1 MDDKAIWVTA
11 NGDIV
16 QPERAVL
23 AGLQATC
30 HVLTTS
36 RNRAVVPLL
45 LAGMRSSSPEVRAD
59 VLLAA
64 IRRHDVLT
72 HTQLVRHF
80 AELEEADQAI
90 LCEAHRAMPHRA
102 GPVLKKATL
111 EGEPTLCPNACAIVL
126 AAGDYDLFP
135 TLIKAAENKR
145 HPFREDVLASISGLA
160 DRLHQDLAQWAAGV
174 RDGMHDPSFQRHPVL
189 NTLEQ
194 SLSRYAQHQRIEILD
209 AFLLLA
215 PTDNTTFLKILRDTN
230 HACHAQLVAELSTS
244 QDSGIMERLVDLL
257 RDTEAPS
264 AVLEVIAQ
272 RGDQE
277 FLNILLHE
285 IKHPAPLRVLH
296 NMKRMRQVV
305 WLESRREKILELDGR
320 GQTVAIDLATSS
332 GISHDSLFE
341 LLATVMRGGMAE
353 GRRASCQA
361 LAHFSDAKSDTLVLA
376 ALDDPDAG
384 VQAAAVRQLRQ
395 RRVPDALQRL
405 VAVLDSP
412 SSEVRDAARSSL
424 AEFNFIRYRAMFD
437 LLEEDAA
444 RTTGKLVHKVDNT
457 AIHKLTDE
465 LTSPSLS
472 ARLRGIE
479 LAVAMAATDDV
490 QLQLIQLARHE
501 NGTVRKEAVLA
512 LGHCER
518 GDARKVIEAATHD
531 PIGSVVE
538 AARESLSRLQTA
550 GAKSAKAQGL
560 PVRQRT

>member
-1 MDDKAIWVTA
+1 LADKAIWVTA
-11 NGDIV
+11 NGDIA
-16 QPERAVL
+16 QSERAVQ

-30 HVLTTS
+30 QVLTKS
-36 RNRAVVPLL
+36 RNRAVLPVL

-80 AELEEADQAI
+80 AELDEADQAI

-102 GPVLKKATL
+102 GPVMKKAVID
-111 EGEPTLCPNACAIVL
+111 GDASLCLNACAIIL
-126 AAGDYDLFP
+126 AAGDYELFP
-135 TLIKAAENKR
+135 TLIKAAENRR

-174 RDGMHDPSFQRHPVL
+174 RDGMHDPSFKRHQVL
-189 NTLEQ
+189 GALEQ
-194 SLSRYAQHQRIEILD
+194 ALSRYAQHQRIEILD

-215 PTDNTTFLKILRDTN
+215 PTDNTTFLKILRDTG
-230 HACHAQLVAELSTS
+230 HACHAELVAELSAS
-244 QDSGIMERLVDLL
+244 QDSAVMERLVDLL
-257 RDTEAPS
+257 RDIEAPS
-264 AVLEVIAQ
+264 AVLDVIAQ
-272 RGDQE
+272 RDDQE

-296 NMKRMRQVV
+296 NMKRMRRVV
-305 WLESRREKILELDGR
+305 WLESHREKLLELDGR
-320 GQTVAIDLATSS
+320 AQTVAIDLATSS
-332 GISHDSLFE
+332 GISREALFE
-341 LLATVMRGGMAE
+341 LLSTFMRGGMAE
-353 GRRASCQA
+353 GRRASCRA
-361 LAHFSDAKSDTLVLA
+361 LAQFNDAKSDALVFA

-384 VQAAAVRQLRQ
+384 VQAAAVRQLRA
-395 RRVPDALQRL
+395 RRLPDALQRL
-405 VAVLDSP
+405 VALLDSP

-437 LLEEDAA
+437 LLDEDAA

-457 AIHKLTDE
+457 AIQKLSEE
-465 LTSPSLS
+465 LTSPSLT

-479 LAVAMAATDDV
+479 LAVAMAAADDV
-490 QLQLIQLARHE
+490 LPQLIQLARHE

-518 GDARKVIEAATHD
+518 GDARKALEAAAHD
-531 PIGSVVE
+531 SVGSVVE
-538 AARESLSRLQTA
+538 AARQSLARLQTSEVRSSTANLTTA
-550 GAKSAKAQGL
+550 GKRS
-560 PVRQRT
+560 